1 MSIDPT
7 EIRMPGAVPLSVP
20 PATAGQGGQRG
31 QGGGYVLDVTEA
43 TFQADVMDRSHTV
56 PVVIDFWAEWCG
68 PCKQLSPV
76 LERLAAEGGGQWLLA
91 KVDVDSNQRLA
102 QAFGVQGIPAVKAV
116 VGGQL
121 VDLFTGAVPEP
132 QVRQVLDQLRT
143 IAAQLGVVGRA
154 DPVAPGAGAAGQD
167 GEAGEAGGPEAEPLP
182 PYALEAQE
190 ALDRGDV
197 AGAVA
202 AFERAIADNPGDDQ
216 ARQGL
221 AQVRFIERL
230 QLLTD
235 PDEVRREAADRPDD
249 IDAQLRVA
257 DLDVYA
263 GHVED
268 AFTRLVDIV
277 RGTAD
282 DDRDRVRKH
291 LLELFDVVGGDD
303 PSVLRARRALTSA
316 LF

>member
-1 MSIDPT
+1 MSSDPT
-7 EIRMPGAVPLSVP
+7 EIRMPGAVPLDP
-20 PATAGQGGQRG
+20 TPRGGTS
-31 QGGGYVLDVTEA
+31 GGGYVLDVTEA
-43 TFQADVMDRSHTV
+43 TFQAEVMDRSHTV

-76 LERLAAEGGGQWLLA
+76 LERLADEAGGQWLLA

-121 VDLFTGAVPEP
+121 VDLFTGALPEP
-132 QVRQVLDQLRT
+132 QVRQVLEQLRAV
-143 IAAQLGVVGRA
+143 AAQLGVVGRA
-154 DPVAPGAGAAGQD
+154 EPVTSGAGAAD
-167 GEAGEAGGPEAEPLP
+167 GAGEQAAPPLP
-182 PYALEAQE
+182 AYAVEAQQ

-197 AGAVA
+197 AGAVVV
-202 AFERAIADNPGDDQ
+202 FEKALADNPADEQ
-216 ARQGL
+216 AKQGL
-221 AQVRFIERL
+221 AQVRFVERL
-230 QLLTD
+230 QHVDD
-235 PDEVRREAADRPDD
+235 PQRAHRDAADRPDD

-257 DLDVYA
+257 DVDVYT
-263 GHVED
+263 GHVDD
-268 AFTRLVDIV
+268 AFDRLVEVV
-277 RGTAD
+277 RRTAG
-282 DDRDRVRKH
+282 DDRDRVRRH